1 MTSTSLRD
9 LANVPHP
16 AGVTFVD
23 DWVDVECGDPHRYF
37 RGSSWAVER
46 DDSDKD
52 LSVLIDGAQ
61 RPDGRVK
68 RFILVAEGDTEALS
82 ELTSDYARQLGAAL
96 IAAADEVKGYTPITD
111 EGVTPVVNPRNTGGL
126 G

>member
-61 RPDGRVK
+61 RPDG
-68 RFILVAEGDTEALS
+68 
-82 ELTSDYARQLGAAL
+82 L
-96 IAAADEVKGYTPITD
+96 IAAADEVEGYTPITD

>member
-37 RGSSWAVER
+37 RGSFPGPLNATTAT
-46 DDSDKD
+46 KT
-52 LSVLIDGAQ
+52 SV
-61 RPDGRVK
+61 
-68 RFILVAEGDTEALS
+68 F
-82 ELTSDYARQLGAAL
+82 
-96 IAAADEVKGYTPITD
+96 
-111 EGVTPVVNPRNTGGL
+111 
-126 G
+126 